1 MSDILLSQSPL
12 DGPVQLSPHS
22 GLSVEELP
30 GITQFQ
36 VIARKGKSTAFGKT
50 LAPLE
55 GAEIGGLFICA
66 TGPGEYWVFAEKN
79 DAHYVEAMLFNQF
92 GEAASLFDQSYGR
105 VVLRIEGP
113 CAAEI
118 LAKGSPL
125 DLDGMPASGAAHT
138 VIEHISVLVARRDG
152 FAGFDVSMPRSFAK
166 SFVTWLAEAVLEY
179 TDTEG
184 TTER

>member
-1 MSDILLSQSPL
+1 MPDVTMTQSPL
-12 DGPVQLSPHS
+12 DGPVQLGPHS

-36 VIARKGKSTAFGKT
+36 VIARKGKSAAFGKT

-55 GAEIGGLFICA
+55 GAEIEGLFICA

-79 DAHYVEAMLFNQF
+79 DACGVEALLLNQF
-92 GEAASLFDQSYGR
+92 GETAFLFNQSHGR

-113 CAAEI
+113 RAADV

-125 DLDGMPASGAAHT
+125 DMRVMPASGAAHT
-138 VIEHISVLVARRDG
+138 VVEHIPVLVAWREG
-152 FAGFDVSMPRSFAK
+152 FEGVDVSIPRSYAV
-166 SFVTWLAEAVLEY
+166 SFGIWLTEAALEF
-179 TDTEG
+179 TDTG
-184 TTER
+184 